1 MISIRAVYKI
11 PETRHVFFIVEPL
24 DSTCDYLKESQG
36 RKRRREY
43 FEHILRSKDRS
54 TPKATQPWTL
64 RIVPVDDF
72 LSAIEQNTPREL
84 ISSNTRHPIPD
95 TQYTTPS
102 TRHPVH
108 DTQYTTPTTRHP
120 IHDTQYTTPNTRHP
134 VHDTQYTTP
143 NTRHPTHDTQYTTP
157 NTQLQQPLPLVA
169 TVPRQ
174 PS

>member
-72 LSAIEQNTPREL
+72 LSAIEQNTPIEL
-84 ISSNTRHPIPD
+84 VSSNQSSQNPEKLELLAINLTKTLPNSSDWTLQTPKALCAIPD
-95 TQYTTPS
+95 EDIIE
-102 TRHPVH
+102 VF
-108 DTQYTTPTTRHP
+108 
-120 IHDTQYTTPNTRHP
+120 I
-134 VHDTQYTTP
+134 
-143 NTRHPTHDTQYTTP
+143 
-157 NTQLQQPLPLVA
+157 
-169 TVPRQ
+169 
-174 PS
+174 

>member
-84 ISSNTRHPIPD
+84 ISSNQSSQNPEKLELLAINLTKTLPNSSDWTLQTPKALCAIPD
-95 TQYTTPS
+95 EDIIE
-102 TRHPVH
+102 VF
-108 DTQYTTPTTRHP
+108 
-120 IHDTQYTTPNTRHP
+120 I
-134 VHDTQYTTP
+134 
-143 NTRHPTHDTQYTTP
+143 
-157 NTQLQQPLPLVA
+157 
-169 TVPRQ
+169 
-174 PS
+174 

>member
-36 RKRRREY
+36 RKRRKEY
-43 FEHILRSKDRS
+43 FEHILRSKDHS

-84 ISSNTRHPIPD
+84 ISSNQSSQNPEKLELLAINLTKTFPNSSDWTLQTPKALCAIPD
-95 TQYTTPS
+95 EDIIE
-102 TRHPVH
+102 VF
-108 DTQYTTPTTRHP
+108 
-120 IHDTQYTTPNTRHP
+120 I
-134 VHDTQYTTP
+134 
-143 NTRHPTHDTQYTTP
+143 
-157 NTQLQQPLPLVA
+157 
-169 TVPRQ
+169 
-174 PS
+174 

>member
-54 TPKATQPWTL
+54 SPTAFQQWTL
-64 RIVPVDDF
+64 RIVPEDDF

-84 ISSNTRHPIPD
+84 VSSNQSSQNPEKLELLAINLIKTLPNSDDWTSKTPKALCVIPD
-95 TQYTTPS
+95 EDIIE
-102 TRHPVH
+102 VF
-108 DTQYTTPTTRHP
+108 
-120 IHDTQYTTPNTRHP
+120 I
-134 VHDTQYTTP
+134 
-143 NTRHPTHDTQYTTP
+143 
-157 NTQLQQPLPLVA
+157 
-169 TVPRQ
+169 
-174 PS
+174 